1 MINKVPTNSI
11 ASPLH
16 NIEWVGYLMIL
27 NGGLRCWFTPK
38 LVGTTVKKNSFKL
51 SLNIQNLLCLD

>member
-16 NIEWVGYLMIL
+16 NIEWVGYLIIL
-27 NGGLRCWFTPK
+27 NGGLGCW
-38 LVGTTVKKNSFKL
+38 LVGTMVKNNPQIH
-51 SLNIQNLLCLD
+51 LNYL